1 MNLKNSKGV
10 TGIDI
15 AISVLILIL
24 FVSLITGLFYNTSV
38 TTKKINR
45 KAEATNLAINTIE
58 RMKLEDFSNLKNTKI
73 GDDEGKKEISES
85 NISTLVDLD
94 VPKGYKVEIAVEDY
108 DDGSAVKIIKAY
120 VTYMENNQN
129 QEIKIETLKK
139 IND

>member
-1 MNLKNSKGV
+1 M
-10 TGIDI
+10 
-15 AISVLILIL
+15 
-24 FVSLITGLFYNTSV
+24 
-38 TTKKINR
+38 KI
-45 KAEATNLAINTIE
+45 
-58 RMKLEDFSNLKNTKI
+58 EDFSNLKNTKI

-85 NISTLVDLD
+85 NISTLADLD